1 MDNAATTRMRPEV
14 LEAMMPYLTDRY
26 GNPSSIHEEGRRARQ
41 AIDKAREQ
49 VKKALGARP
58 EDYVYFTSGATE
70 ANNIVLNTCF
80 DNYFLFTGTE
90 HPSVLNYPRA
100 YSVYGQDCVDTVD
113 GIIDPVRLAMRLDKI
128 RNEKLDE
135 EIFDGFLFSFPLANN
150 ETGTLQNMSVLD
162 NVLDKS
168 ELKRIRLHVDATQA
182 VGHIPIRLN
191 EWKSRYYATFS
202 AHKFGGPKGVGAI
215 VTPLKLSDV
224 DSVLSGGHQEDGV
237 RPGTENVA
245 GIVGL
250 GKAIELAV
258 QNLDEK
264 KAYVSSLSRK
274 LCDGILSDIESA
286 WLNGPP
292 VGMYRLPGNVNISF
306 AGCRGEA
313 IVLALDE
320 AGVAVSSGSACS
332 SGSGEPSPVLMQ
344 MYNDKAR
351 ANASVR
357 FSLDENN
364 TMEEVDYVLS
374 ILPGIVERVRDNED
388 H

>member
-1 MDNAATTRMRPEV
+1 MNRIYMDNAATTRMRPEV

-41 AIDKAREQ
+41 AIDKARDQ
-49 VKKALGARP
+49 VRLALGARP
-58 EDYVYFTSGATE
+58 DDHVYFTSGATE
-70 ANNIVLNTCF
+70 ANNIVLNAGF
-80 DNYFLFTGTE
+80 DEHILLTGTE
-90 HPSVLNYPRA
+90 HPSVLNYPHGGNFIDKH
-100 YSVYGQDCVDTVD
+100 YVETVD
-113 GIIDPVRLAMRLDKI
+113 GIIDTARLTQTLNQFFGDVM
-128 RNEKLDE
+128 
-135 EIFDGFLFSFPLANN
+135 FSFPLANN
-150 ETGTLQNMSVLD
+150 ETGALQSMKALYNAA
-162 NVLDKS
+162 NKS
-168 ELKRIRLHVDATQA
+168 SCARISFHVDATQA
-182 VGHIPIRLN
+182 VGHIPLQLDTWDKRF
-191 EWKSRYYATFS
+191 YVTFS

-215 VTPLKLSDV
+215 ITPLTVSDA
-224 DSVLSGGHQEDGV
+224 DSVLSGGHQEEGV

-250 GKAIELAV
+250 GKAIELAT

-274 LCDGILSDIESA
+274 LCEGILSDIESA

-292 VGMYRLPGNVNISF
+292 IGMRRLPGNVNISF

-332 SGSGEPSPVLMQ
+332 SGSGEPSPVLMR

-374 ILPGIVERVRDNED
+374 VLPGIVERVRDNED